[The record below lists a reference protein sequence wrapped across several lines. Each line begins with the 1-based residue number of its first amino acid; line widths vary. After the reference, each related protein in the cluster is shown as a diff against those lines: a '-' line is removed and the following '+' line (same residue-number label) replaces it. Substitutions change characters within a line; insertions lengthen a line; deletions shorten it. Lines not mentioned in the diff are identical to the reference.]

1 MAFFKENNQNI
12 INKIWRILKII
23 IGIALIG
30 ISVLLLFGV
39 IGYIAIE
46 TEKENSSLI
55 SAIAGIVAINEIIAL
70 KDNFFPSENKELKEL
85 RELNKSMQKMIELKE
100 KEVLMY
106 KNDNINKLE
115 INENEDNE
123 EKILEIK

>member
-1 MAFFKENNQNI
+1 MAFFKENNKNI
-12 INKIWRILKII
+12 INKIWIIIKII

-30 ISVLLLFGV
+30 FSVFLLFGV

-55 SAIAGIVAINEIIAL
+55 SAIAGIVAINEIITL
-70 KDNFFPSENKELKEL
+70 KNNFFPSENKELKEL
-85 RELNKSMQKMIELKE
+85 RELNKSMQKMIEL
-100 KEVLMY
+100 
-106 KNDNINKLE
+106 NDNINKLE

-123 EKILEIK
+123 EKILETK